1 MVSAPLTRP
10 APLPAQPS
18 LRQVLAYNLR
28 ALRFEKGLSQEAL
41 ALLCDLDRTYVSAVE
56 RCAWNVSL
64 ANIERFAVQ
73 LGVQP
78 WRLLHPDCVI
88 DAAKSDRDKA

>member
-1 MVSAPLTRP
+1 MSAPLTRP

-56 RCAWNVSL
+56 RCTWNVSL

-73 LGVQP
+73 LGVP
-78 WRLLHPDCVI
+78 AWRLLHPECVV
-88 DAAKSDRDKA
+88 DAAKSD

>member
-1 MVSAPLTRP
+1 MSAPITRP

-64 ANIERFAVQ
+64 ANIERFAKQ
-73 LGVQP
+73 LDVQP
-78 WRLLHPDCVI
+78 WQLLRPERSI
-88 DAAKSDRDKA
+88 DADRSDQEAV